1 MIPFDKHDI
10 FQSELVQP
18 QLVFSH
24 LKNAA
29 NIQNSR
35 SNKDQPGGASRNR
48 RMVSCRR
55 RSISV
60 GGKLLLV
67 GVRDEH
73 DLPSIPKS
81 WKYDRVNEKMLEGY

>member
-1 MIPFDKHDI
+1 MIPFDYII
-10 FQSELVQP
+10 FFNLSWFNH

-35 SNKDQPGGASRNR
+35 SNKDQPGGVSRNR
-48 RMVSCRR
+48 WMASSRR

-60 GGKLLLV
+60 GGKLFLV